1 MLKTIFP
8 GRLKPEHPQR
18 SDFRRASSNFSVN
31 RKFSHGG
38 KTFKI
43 AMIVQLMI
51 ELESVRWS
59 CPMESNIRL
68 KIGSK
73 IQTSGKQARYLETI
87 IWKNLGCLDSKGYWI
102 AWDEFGWVWDDF
114 PWDSLGL
121 DGAENRSRI
130 PDSRMRPIIL
140 GNYDDFGVFASSEE
154 LGQVLFLV
162 KCQIIDFSL
171 FQQVQRETRVRLTP
185 N

>member
-31 RKFSHGG
+31 RKFSHGC
-38 KTFKI
+38 KRFTI
-43 AMIVQLMI
+43 ALIVQLMI

-59 CPMESNIRL
+59 VGC
-68 KIGSK
+68 
-73 IQTSGKQARYLETI
+73 
-87 IWKNLGCLDSKGYWI
+87 WK